1 MKCSFVKKIA
11 SIFFGAVQGGG
22 GCNSLESGLLG
33 GWGSVVASQAAPMLT
48 KAIVPGK
55 DLPVAFVLLFNVKNL
70 VGDERKD
77 S

>member
-1 MKCSFVKKIA
+1 MQCREVAALTPWSVGFW
-11 SIFFGAVQGGG
+11 
-22 GCNSLESGLLG
+22 G
-33 GWGSVVASQAAPMLT
+33 GWGSVVASQAAPVLT
-48 KAIVPGK
+48 AAVVQGK